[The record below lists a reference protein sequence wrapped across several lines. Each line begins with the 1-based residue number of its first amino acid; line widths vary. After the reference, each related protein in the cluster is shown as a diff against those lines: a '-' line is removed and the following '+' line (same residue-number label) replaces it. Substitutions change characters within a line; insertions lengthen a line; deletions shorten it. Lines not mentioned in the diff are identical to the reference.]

1 MTYEE
6 DRTMKK
12 YLMMLAAGLL
22 TVSLGGCAVVT
33 DSSQTDSVE
42 VEEVAEEAEDD
53 TEKNDTEQEETDEP
67 AWYGSWKIID
77 VKAAAVSAL
86 AEEEVEKYKD
96 QTVTYGETT
105 VMVGDTSYEIEGY
118 ETMLDVY
125 TQDSMAQDYKADLSD
140 WWNGAG
146 ELSFVQVLA
155 NDDFFGSV
163 FFATDN
169 EELWIYC
176 DGVFFRAEKAA

>member
-1 MTYEE
+1 MRSGKHRGQKKQKRKGAYDKSGGITH
-6 DRTMKK
+6 DTAAFAFRTKDILK
-12 YLMMLAAGLL
+12 IRSRPRLEPGSDYHYL
-22 TVSLGGCAVVT
+22 V
-33 DSSQTDSVE
+33 
-42 VEEVAEEAEDD
+42 
-53 TEKNDTEQEETDEP
+53 QEETDEP

-125 TQDSMAQDYKADLSD
+125 TQDSMTQDYKADLSD

-169 EELWIYC
+169 GELWIYC